1 MRVGSEVSRFKGKKI
16 MVSLGAAT
24 KCLTFNKVNF
34 KKQLVKFKFK
44 YSHFFNYNTTP
55 IWKKKEVEL
64 QS

>member
-1 MRVGSEVSRFKGKKI
+1 